1 MKFWGWNYRY
11 KVITLRS
18 SLLLSWKSMDMLQF
32 TRRRQL
38 RWSAL
43 LVDILMSFI
52 PLFGI
57 LVTDAS

>member
-1 MKFWGWNYRY
+1 
-11 KVITLRS
+11 
-18 SLLLSWKSMDMLQF
+18 LLLSWKSMDMLQF

-43 LVDILMSFI
+43 LVDILMWFI

>member
-43 LVDILMSFI
+43 LVDILMWFI
-52 PLFGI
+52 TLFGT